1 MEFLEAIAAFLR
13 EHGPGIAARVL
24 VSALIVAVTFVVA
37 GLASRLVRRA
47 ISRTQA
53 ASLGGVVGGAA
64 RAGLLVAGLVMA
76 LDHVGLDVAALLAGA
91 GVIGLAVGFGAQA
104 LVKDVIS
111 GFFLILDGV
120 LRVDDLVQIGDKM
133 GVVEAVGLRMTQI
146 RAFDGELA
154 YIRNGDIGTV
164 GNRSRAWARAIVEV
178 GLAYEQDIAKGLSV
192 LQKIGDE
199 LAAERPDS
207 VLEKPEA
214 QGVLGLNASD
224 VGVRLVIKVAADEK
238 YPLERELRRRI
249 KEAFDAS
256 DVEIPFPRQVV
267 YFRPET

>member
-1 MEFLEAIAAFLR
+1 MDSLALVVEYVR
-13 EHGPGIAARVL
+13 EHGPAIAARVL
-24 VSALIVAVTFVVA
+24 VSLLIILATFIVA
-37 GLASRLVRRA
+37 GLASRLIRRA
-47 ISRTQA
+47 ISRTHA
-53 ASLGGVVGGAA
+53 ASLGGVVAGAA
-64 RAGLLVAGLVMA
+64 RAGLLVAGFIMA
-76 LDHVGLDVAALLAGA
+76 LDHLGLDVAALIAGA
-91 GVIGLAVGFGAQA
+91 GVLGLAIGFGAQA

-111 GFFLILDGV
+111 GFFLMLDGV
-120 LRVDDLVQIGDKM
+120 LRVDDLVQIGDKV

-178 GLAYEQDIAKGLSV
+178 RLAYEQDVAKGLAV

-199 LAAERPDS
+199 FAAEHKDA
-207 VLEKPEA
+207 VLDAPEA

-224 VGVRLVIKVAADEK
+224 VGIRLVMKIDPAEK
-238 YPLERELRRRI
+238 YPAERELRRRV
-249 KEAFDAS
+249 KVAFDEA

-267 YFRPET
+267 YLRPDT